1 MQSMSMVDHAL
12 SANNGNLR
20 DNIITIIANC
30 LFQGNSSNYLIKLL
44 GIGQFRQQFMTN
56 GVDN

>member
-1 MQSMSMVDHAL
+1 MSMVDHAL
-12 SANNGNLR
+12 SANNGNLH

-30 LFQGNSSNYLIKLL
+30 LFQRNSSNYLIKLL